1 MLVVKE
7 NMRNNPTL
15 RRLSVLAILTFT
27 IAGGIF
33 ANSFSA
39 AASSHREAPLIA
51 ADPLA
56 DGTDMYAFVA
66 PDDAT
71 RVVLIA
77 DYVPVQLP
85 AGGPNFYRFGDDIS
99 YDINVDNVGD
109 AQKHVVFRYTFT
121 TTTNN
126 PNTFLYNTGPI
137 TYNSGTGAYNNW
149 NRPQTYTLQMST
161 NGGGT
166 FTTLG
171 SGLKTPPSAVGA
183 VSEPDYHSLAT
194 AAIAT
199 NVNGTGITS
208 FAGQREDPFFVDL
221 GHIFDLL
228 SVNPAGGTDFLK
240 GINVGSLVLS
250 VPKTL
255 LEGPNNDHVIGV
267 WTTSSRNSTSV
278 LAPGTKTESGGLVQV
293 SRLGNPLVNE
303 VVIPLARKDIF
314 NSSSPAGDAAT
325 FLNDVLNSKLATYIA
340 ALGIDAQAPATG
352 RTDLATV
359 FLSGVPGINE
369 PASIKAGTGQASE
382 ELRLNMSIASSNVNP
397 NSVNRMGVLGGE
409 LDGFPNGRRLADDVV
424 DIEIQAVDGILC
436 QPGGALTGAAT
447 PFGTIAQCRTT
458 AVNPAL
464 GDGVNANDVPF
475 QCVFPYVG
483 DPFPPTG
490 TRSTFTG
497 CVAAAVATPT
507 PSPPV
512 VPNTGAGSLRNGNPS
527 GLVVPEA
534 ILALLVLGLGAL
546 VGIPAYRRRQ
556 RR

>member
-1 MLVVKE
+1 
-7 NMRNNPTL
+7 MRNSVVL
-15 RRLSVLAILTFT
+15 RRLSALTIVAFT
-27 IAGGIF
+27 VAGGIV
-33 ANSFSA
+33 ATGLPA
-39 AASSHREAPLIA
+39 GASSHREAPLIA

-66 PDDAT
+66 PDDST
-71 RVVLIA
+71 KVVLIA
-77 DYVPVQLP
+77 NYVPVQLP
-85 AGGPNFYRFGDDIS
+85 AGGPNFYKFGDDVT

-109 AQKHVVFRYTFT
+109 AQKHVVFRFTFT

-137 TYNSGTGAYNNW
+137 TYNAGTGTYNNW
-149 NRPQTYTLQMST
+149 NRPQTYTLQMSSD
-161 NGGGT
+161 GGAS
-166 FTTLG
+166 FTTLAT
-171 SGLKTPPSAVGA
+171 GLKTPPSAVGA

-250 VPKTL
+250 IPKTL
-255 LEGPNNDHVIGV
+255 LEGPNGDHIIGV
-267 WTTSSRNSTSV
+267 WTTSSRSTTTV
-278 LAPGTKTESGGLVQV
+278 LAPGTKTSSGPPVQV

-303 VVIPLARKDIF
+303 VVIPLARKDQF
-314 NSSSPAGDAAT
+314 NGSAPAGDGAA
-325 FLNDVLNSKLATYIA
+325 FAADVLNSKLATYFV
-340 ALGIDAQAPATG
+340 ALGIDAQAPTTG

-369 PASIKAGTGQASE
+369 PSSIRTGSGGVASE
-382 ELRLNMSIASSNVNP
+382 QLRLNMSIASSNVNP
-397 NSVNRMGVLGGE
+397 NLVNRMGVLGGE
-409 LDGFPNGRRLADDVV
+409 LDGFPNGRRLADDIV

-436 QPGGALTGAAT
+436 QPGGALTGATT
-447 PFGTIAQCRTT
+447 PFGVIAQCRTT

-475 QCVFPYVG
+475 QCVFPYVS

-490 TRSTFTG
+490 ARSAFTG
-497 CVAAAVATPT
+497 CVGAAVIPAPT
-507 PSPPV
+507 PPT
-512 VPNTGAGSLRNGNPS
+512 VPNTGTGGLHPTGTTTLMAGE
-527 GLVVPEA
+527 GLAVA
-534 ILALLVLGLGAL
+534 AAVLGLGVFL
-546 VGIPAYRRRQ
+546 GIPAYRRR
-556 RR
+556 RKS